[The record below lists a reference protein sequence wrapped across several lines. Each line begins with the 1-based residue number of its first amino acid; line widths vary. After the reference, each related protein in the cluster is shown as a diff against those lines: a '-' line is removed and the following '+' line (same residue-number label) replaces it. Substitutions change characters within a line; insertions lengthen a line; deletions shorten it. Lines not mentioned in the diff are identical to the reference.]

1 MAAHLKNGQKSMG
14 RFVPESSHQ
23 TPGFHQYLNLV
34 WYHLWPATLVYGAIS
49 PLGLEV
55 LTVLITGFPGP
66 PLVGPMGRTLDL
78 TYIDVPAS
86 SKGCI
91 LNLRGWWMGH
101 HIPVLWFRSGIGSC
115 YTSFHI
121 CSMYGISTNVGKS
134 PYVELHRS
142 VKVRT
147 RLGQKYGSLTA
158 NAFSSRCSACGLPPL
173 QHRLTF
179 PPHLLPDFPLPF
191 KNHEP

>member
-1 MAAHLKNGQKSMG
+1 
-14 RFVPESSHQ
+14 
-23 TPGFHQYLNLV
+23 
-34 WYHLWPATLVYGAIS
+34 
-49 PLGLEV
+49 
-55 LTVLITGFPGP
+55 
-66 PLVGPMGRTLDL
+66 
-78 TYIDVPAS
+78 
-86 SKGCI
+86 
-91 LNLRGWWMGH
+91 MGH

-179 PPHLLPDFPLPF
+179 PPHLLPRLPLALQKPRTIDCCGFCRGVSSLGAMNRGGRHPANTPYHHVQGGMVVDVVIPQKVASCPF
-191 KNHEP
+191 CGCSP